1 MCGIVGIISKNR
13 ICKEAVKDII
23 EQMTNTLIHRGP
35 DGYGYYYGE
44 NFVFGHRRL
53 AIVDLSEA
61 GKQPMEYMDRYVI
74 TYNGEI
80 YNYIELKEELK
91 ANGYRFHTK
100 TDTEV
105 IMASYDFW
113 GADCL
118 KKFNG
123 MWAFVIYDKKRNIF
137 FMSRDRFGKKPFYYY
152 RDNNT
157 FIFASE
163 IKAILTHPKIK
174 PEPNFDFLNDYIQ
187 NGCKEYV
194 KETAFKNIYRF
205 DYAHYFEGTKEE
217 IFNEFKLQRY
227 WELKPN
233 LKKEKF
239 NEQKAKEYAQ
249 KYYELLEDAVR
260 IRLRADVKVGSALSG
275 GLDSSSVVYIV
286 NKLLKDQKNEEL
298 QETFS
303 SVYKSKGTEY
313 CDESKFIKILANRLN
328 VKSNQIEPKMIDIP
342 IEHQKMI
349 YYMENPPESTC
360 MSGWHTFKLVSSTNV
375 KITIDGQ
382 GADEQ
387 LAGYLSYLSNYLSS
401 LSFIEMIKEGI
412 ACIIR
417 IPGSKR
423 YVIIGMLLGLY
434 RIIFGERFLKFTIK
448 KFFGKDFETNLNKKL
463 ADDIN
468 KNLITLIHYSDHVS
482 MAHSIESRM
491 PFMDYRLVEFLASVP
506 ACYKIHNGWTKYIA
520 RLAFDGKLPDD
531 IVWRRDKMG
540 WPIPEDYWFR
550 GELKSWFINK
560 IKSSKLV
567 KRYGIDI
574 EKELDS
580 SISITKLIR
589 YLNLATFEEV
599 FLKKEDKWL

>member
-123 MWAFVIYDKKRNIF
+123 MWAFVIYDKEKKIF

-152 RDNNT
+152 RNEDT
-157 FIFASE
+157 FVFASE
-163 IKAILTHPKIK
+163 IKAIITHPKVAKK
-174 PEPNFDFLNDYIQ
+174 PNVSFLENYLKY
-187 NGCKEYV
+187 GCREYV
-194 KETAFKNIYRF
+194 KETAFENIFRF
-205 DYAHYFEGTKEE
+205 DFAHYFEGTIEE
-217 IFNEFKLQRY
+217 IFGEFKLKRY
-227 WELKPN
+227 WELRPN
-233 LKKEKF
+233 LREEKF
-239 NEQKAKEYAQ
+239 NEQKAKEYAK
-249 KYYELLEDAVR
+249 KYYELLEDAVK

-286 NKLLKDQKNEEL
+286 NKLLKEQNKGEL

-303 SVYKSKGTEY
+303 SVYKSEGTEY
-313 CDESKFIKILANRLN
+313 CDESKFIEILANKLG
-328 VKSNQIEPKMIDIP
+328 VKSNQIEPKEEDIP
-342 IEHQKMI
+342 AEIEKMVWHL
-349 YYMENPPESTC
+349 ENPPENSL
-360 MSGWHTFKLVSSTNV
+360 MSSWHTYKLVSSTDV
-375 KITIDGQ
+375 KVTLDGQ

-387 LAGYLSYLSNYLSS
+387 LAGYLRYLVYYLQS
-401 LSFIEMIKEGI
+401 LPFIEMLKE
-412 ACIIR
+412 AYKCLK
-417 IPGSKR
+417 IPGSTK
-423 YVIIGMLLGLY
+423 YVLVGLIFGLY
-434 RIIFGERFLKFTIK
+434 RKIFGVKFLKFTIK
-448 KFFGKDFETNLNKKL
+448 KVFGETIKEVFGEEDFETNLNKK
-463 ADDIN
+463 
-468 KNLITLIHYSDHVS
+468 
-482 MAHSIESRM
+482 
-491 PFMDYRLVEFLASVP
+491 
-506 ACYKIHNGWTKYIA
+506 
-520 RLAFDGKLPDD
+520 
-531 IVWRRDKMG
+531 
-540 WPIPEDYWFR
+540 
-550 GELKSWFINK
+550 
-560 IKSSKLV
+560 
-567 KRYGIDI
+567 
-574 EKELDS
+574 
-580 SISITKLIR
+580 
-589 YLNLATFEEV
+589 
-599 FLKKEDKWL
+599 